1 VKALPEKEIDM
12 SKHGIAL
19 VGSIALMALSGC
31 ATHEQTHA
39 IARLTESDARP
50 SALPGDLVGSWN
62 GSFWPVGADSGGWNA
77 LGYATLTIEDNG
89 SYTVTTRR
97 GASTRTYSGAVV
109 ANGGTITLR
118 SSSGGWYPLKRRGD
132 VLYGVVRD
140 TVTGYTLGISFEK
153 GSGALAKPPSEESGP
168 GGERP

>member
-1 VKALPEKEIDM
+1 M
-12 SKHGIAL
+12 GKHGIAL

-31 ATHEQTHA
+31 ATHGQTQT

-77 LGYATLTIEDNG
+77 LGYVTLAIKDDGT
-89 SYTVTTRR
+89 YTVTARR
-97 GASTRTYSGAVV
+97 GASTRTFSGAVV

-118 SSSGGWYPLKRRGD
+118 SSSGGWYPLRRRGD
-132 VLYGVVRD
+132 VLYGVVPD
-140 TVTGYTLGISFEK
+140 TVTGYTLGISLEK
-153 GSGALAKPPSEESGP
+153 ASGAVASPPAEQSD
-168 GGERP
+168 R